1 MNEMNEALAA
11 IGGEKLD
18 KIVSSA
24 PEKVPAGKTV
34 IAVQLGRNPQT
45 SGRFMTAI
53 QPGEWQPAG
62 MAVALRAGRVEAA
75 NYLLGHWTKS
85 GPKVTG
91 CHKLWC
97 PRCKDGAGNPVDIL
111 MPLAVWQA
119 KDLAKKEIEATA
131 GLSHEEKKARRAAL
145 EKEFGWSLI
154 RKYGQCSCGAKWV
167 EDQDREKKELAAFAQ
182 KVLKDIEAMEK
193 PVPAFL
199 PPKAFTVH
207 PAAESVPL
215 EPAWQWV
222 ADAMAKTGQACVPFE
237 QNGSGPVMIFNPG
250 YWLGYVDDWEDTD
263 LFFLEKG
270 VDRIGRGRRFNP
282 GAIDGL

>member
-1 MNEMNEALAA
+1 MNEMSEALAA
-11 IGGEKLD
+11 VGGGQLEQ
-18 KIVSSA
+18 IAASV

-53 QPGEWQPAG
+53 NPGEWQPAG
-62 MAVALRAGRVEAA
+62 MAVALKAGRVEAA

-91 CHKLWC
+91 CHKLFC
-97 PRCKDGAGNPVDIL
+97 PKCRDSNGNPVDVL

-119 KDLAKKEIEATA
+119 KDLAKKEIDAIPN
-131 GLSHEEKKARRAAL
+131 LSHEDKKRRKEAL
-145 EKEFGWSLI
+145 EKEFGWTLI
-154 RKYGQCSCGAKWV
+154 RRHGQCSCGAKWV
-167 EDQDREKKELAAFAQ
+167 EDQDREKRELGSFAQ
-182 KVLKDIEAMEK
+182 KVLKDIEAMTK
-193 PVPAFL
+193 PVPPFL
-199 PPKAFTVH
+199 PPKAFTIH
-207 PAAESVPL
+207 SAAEAKPL
-215 EPAWQWV
+215 GEAWQWV
-222 ADAMAKTGQACVPFE
+222 NDILVKTNQSAIPFE
-237 QNGSGPVMIFNPG
+237 QNGSGSVMLFNPG
-250 YWLGYVDDWEDTD
+250 YWIGYVDSFEDTD